1 MNSDE
6 FSLSNAP
13 TMVPGG
19 ASAALAAGNAARI
32 DQYALVRKLGGG
44 GFGVVYLALDTVSR
58 VEVALKTLHP
68 LLKGNAEEMERLREK
83 FALVSRLTH
92 TNIAKALVLH
102 PVRDVAIPDEAV
114 RRELRLFP
122 GDSVMVMDYAP
133 GVTLSKWRK
142 QFPNGIVPL
151 PLVVKIARQIASAL
165 DYAHGEKI
173 VHRDIKPANVM
184 VETLAQE
191 ETRPSRSQT
200 GGGVRVRL
208 LDFGLAAEIRSSM
221 SRVSSEQGDTSGT
234 RPYMAPEQW
243 VGKKQDGKTDQYA
256 LACVL
261 YELISGEPP
270 FAGAFETGDPI
281 IMMSAVKNEE
291 PDEID
296 DVPPNVNDA
305 LHRALAKK
313 PKERFDSCSAFV
325 KALAGQQEGSDAPE
339 DRDLQDHGALPA
351 FQAVETAAG
360 DRGGDL
366 AALEADVLRR
376 KVALARSLKDIPES
390 DRSNTLFTHFI
401 TDAEI
406 ESTAANEAIDR
417 NRFAAAAQCL
427 SRAEAALEGL
437 GKAKAERRAREEAER
452 SAREEAAR
460 QKKEAELQLLAQG
473 PEPGTVKT
481 IELMQGVKM
490 DFCWCPAT
498 ISESWKALSGGQDYF
513 LMGSPEAEVG
523 RLIDEQLH
531 KVTLTRGFWMGRTPV
546 TQQQW
551 EKIMGENPSE
561 FIDDRNWL
569 GFGGKTAPDNPV
581 ETVTWFECQSFVGK
595 LNTLRRNPIPG
606 MAFALPTEAQ
616 WEYACRAGTTGQY
629 GGTGFLKDM
638 GWYDDNSEGKTHPVA
653 LKKSNAWGL
662 YDMHGNVHEW
672 CHDLYG
678 KYPDGAVIDPK
689 GAATGSDRVYRG
701 GSWYSNMRYSRSA
714 RRGRNYESTAYNN
727 IGFRIA
733 IVSAK

>member
-1 MNSDE
+1 MDFDEYSLNS
-6 FSLSNAP
+6 AP
-13 TMVPGG
+13 TM
-19 ASAALAAGNAARI
+19 LAGKHVAFPNSDCSARI

-44 GFGVVYLALDTVSR
+44 GFGVVYLALDTVSG

-102 PVRDVAIPDEAV
+102 PVRDVAIADEAV
-114 RRELRLFP
+114 RRELHLFP
-122 GDSVMVMDYAP
+122 GDSIMVMDYAP

-142 QFPNGIVPL
+142 QFPGGIVPV
-151 PLVVKIARQIASAL
+151 PLVVEIARQIASAL

-173 VHRDIKPANVM
+173 VHRDIKPANLM
-184 VETLAQE
+184 VETKSQ
-191 ETRPSRSQT
+191 PSGSPADSEL
-200 GGGVRVRL
+200 RVRI

-296 DVPPNVNDA
+296 DVPPNVNEA
-305 LHRALAKK
+305 LRRALAKN
-313 PKERFDSCSAFV
+313 PKERFDFCSSFV
-325 KALAGQQEGSDAPE
+325 KALEGQEGADAFKG
-339 DRDLQDHGALPA
+339 RDLQNLRTFPA
-351 FQAVETAAG
+351 ETAAG
-360 DRGGDL
+360 GRDDNP

-390 DRSNTLFTHFI
+390 DRANKLFAHFI

-417 NRFAAAAQCL
+417 NRFAAAKQCL
-427 SRAEAALEGL
+427 LRAEAALEGL
-437 GKAKAERRAREEAER
+437 GKAKEERKARDEAEKL
-452 SAREEAAR
+452 
-460 QKKEAELQLLAQG
+460 KKEKERQSLIQG
-473 PEPGTVKT
+473 PEPGTAKT
-481 IELMQGVKM
+481 IELMPGVKM
-490 DFCWCPAT
+490 DFRWCPAT
-498 ISESWKALSGGQDYF
+498 TSEFWKALSGGKDYY
-513 LMGSPEAEVG
+513 LMGSPESEEG
-523 RLIDEQLH
+523 RLNDEQLH
-531 KVTLTRGFWMGRTPV
+531 NVTLTRGFWMGCTPV
-546 TQQQW
+546 TQGQW
-551 EKIMGENPSE
+551 EKIMGENPSD

-569 GFGGKTAPDNPV
+569 GFGGKTAPDKPV
-581 ETVTWFECQSFVGK
+581 ETVTWFECQNFVDK
-595 LNTLRRNPIPG
+595 LNALRRNPISG
-606 MAFALPTEAQ
+606 MVFALPTEAQ
-616 WEYACRAGTTGQY
+616 WEYACRAGTTGSF
-629 GGTGFLKDM
+629 GGTGFLDDM
-638 GWYDDNSEGKTHPVA
+638 GWYDGNSDGKTHPVA
-653 LKKSNAWGL
+653 SKKSNAWGL

-672 CHDLYG
+672 CQDLYG
-678 KYPDGAVIDPK
+678 KYPNGAVIDPK
-689 GAATGSDRVYRG
+689 GATTGSDRVYRG
-701 GSWYSNMRYSRSA
+701 GSWYSNARYSRSA
-714 RRGRNYESTAYNN
+714 RRGQNSEIAAYNN

-733 IVSAK
+733 VVSAT

>member
-1 MNSDE
+1 MDFDEHSLNS
-6 FSLSNAP
+6 AP
-13 TMVPGG
+13 TM
-19 ASAALAAGNAARI
+19 LAGRHAVLPNSDYPARI

-44 GFGVVYLALDTVSR
+44 GFGVVYLALDTVSG

-68 LLKGNAEEMERLREK
+68 LLKGNAEEMVRLREK

-102 PVRDVAIPDEAV
+102 PVRDVVIPDESV
-114 RRELRLFP
+114 RHELRLFP

-142 QFPNGIVPL
+142 QFPDGIVPL
-151 PLVVKIARQIASAL
+151 PLVIKIARQIASAL

-184 VETLAQE
+184 VETLEQG
-191 ETRPSRSQT
+191 ETPQSRSQT

-296 DVPPNVNDA
+296 DVPPSVNEA
-305 LHRALAKK
+305 LHHALAKN
-313 PKERFDSCSAFV
+313 PKERFDSCSVFV
-325 KALAGQQEGSDAPE
+325 KALEGQEGADAPE
-339 DRDLQDHGALPA
+339 GRDLQSHDTFPA
-351 FQAVETAAG
+351 SKGVETAVG
-360 DRGGDL
+360 GRGGDS

-376 KVALARSLKDIPES
+376 KVALARSLKDVSASERADAAFS
-390 DRSNTLFTHFI
+390 RFI

-437 GKAKAERRAREEAER
+437 RKATEESRAREEAER
-452 SAREEAAR
+452 SAREEAER
-460 QKKEAELQLLAQG
+460 RKKEEELQLLVQG
-473 PEPGTVKT
+473 PEPGTTET
-481 IELMQGVKM
+481 IALMPEVEM

-498 ISESWKALSGGQDYF
+498 TSEFWKALSGGKDYF
-513 LMGSPEAEVG
+513 LMGSPETEDG
-523 RLIDEQLH
+523 RLSDETLH
-531 KVTLTRGFWMGRTPV
+531 SVTLTRGFWMGRTPV
-546 TQQQW
+546 TQWQW
-551 EKIMGENPSE
+551 EAIMRDNPST

-581 ETVTWFECQSFVGK
+581 ETVTWFECQKYVEK
-595 LNTLRRNPIPG
+595 LNAMRCNPIPD
-606 MAFALPTEAQ
+606 MVFALPTEAQ
-616 WEYACRAGTTGQY
+616 WEYACRAGTTGPY
-629 GGTGFLKDM
+629 GCTGFLKDM
-638 GWYDDNSEGKTHPVA
+638 GWYDDNSDGRTHPVA
-653 LKKSNAWGL
+653 TKKSNAWGF

-672 CHDLYG
+672 CQDLYG
-678 KYPDGAVIDPK
+678 KYPDAAVADPK
-689 GAATGSDRVYRG
+689 GAPTGSDRVYRG
-701 GSWYSNMRYSRSA
+701 GSWYSNARYCRSA
-714 RRGRNYESTAYNN
+714 RRGRNFESSAYNN

-733 IVSAK
+733 LVPAK

>member
-1 MNSDE
+1 MNFE
-6 FSLSNAP
+6 EYSLNSAP
-13 TMVPGG
+13 TMLAG
-19 ASAALAAGNAARI
+19 SHAALLNSDCLARI

-44 GFGVVYLALDTVSR
+44 GFGVVYLALDTVSG

-68 LLKGNAEEMERLREK
+68 LLKGNVEEMERLREK

-102 PVRDVAIPDEAV
+102 PVRDVGISDEAV

-142 QFPNGIVPL
+142 QFPDGIVPL
-151 PLVVKIARQIASAL
+151 PLVFKIARQIASAL

-173 VHRDIKPANVM
+173 VHRDIKPANLM
-184 VETLAQE
+184 VETKSQ
-191 ETRPSRSQT
+191 PSGSPVDSELS
-200 GGGVRVRL
+200 VRI

-296 DVPPNVNDA
+296 DVPPHVNEA
-305 LHRALAKK
+305 MRRALAKN
-313 PKERFDSCSAFV
+313 PKERFDSCFAFV
-325 KALAGQQEGSDAPE
+325 RALEGQEGSDVPE
-339 DRDLQDHGALPA
+339 VRDLQIPGAFPA
-351 FQAVETAAG
+351 FKAVETTIGNRG
-360 DRGGDL
+360 DDS

-390 DRSNTLFTHFI
+390 DRANKLFAHFI

-427 SRAEAALEGL
+427 ARAEAALEGL
-437 GKAKAERRAREEAER
+437 GKAAAERKAKEEAER

-460 QKKEAELQLLAQG
+460 NKKEAELQLLVNG
-473 PEPGTVKT
+473 PEPGTAKT
-481 IELMQGVKM
+481 IELMLGVKM

-498 ISESWKALSGGQDYF
+498 TSEFWKALSGGKDYF
-513 LMGSPEAEVG
+513 LMGSPETEEE
-523 RLIDEQLH
+523 RLNDEHLH
-531 KVTLTRGFWMGRTPV
+531 NVTLTKGFWMGCTPV
-546 TQQQW
+546 TQGQW

-561 FIDDRNWL
+561 FIVDRNWF

-581 ETVTWFECQSFVGK
+581 ESVTWHECQSFVDK
-595 LNTLRRNPIPG
+595 LNALRRNPIPG

-616 WEYACRAGTTGQY
+616 WEYACRAGTKGPY
-629 GGTGFLKDM
+629 GGKGILSDM
-638 GWYDDNSEGKTHPVA
+638 GWYDGNSDGRTHPVA
-653 LKKSNAWGL
+653 SKMSNAWGL

-672 CHDLYG
+672 CQDLYG
-678 KYPDGAVIDPK
+678 NYPGGAVIDPK
-689 GAATGSDRVYRG
+689 GATTGSDRVYRG
-701 GSWYSNMRYSRSA
+701 GSWYSNARYCRSA

-733 IVSAK
+733 IVSVK